1 MTHLHRPPTPSPR
14 PRLVHRGARSPRV
27 VALGGGH
34 GLSAS
39 LRAMRLLTD
48 DLTAVVT
55 VADNGGSSGRIRQ
68 ELDVLPPGDLRMA
81 LAALCDDS
89 DWGLMWKD
97 VVQHRFRTSGE
108 LDNHALGNLLIV
120 SLWQLLDD
128 PIAGLDWVGGL
139 LGSRGRVLPMALE
152 PLDIEVDVVTAA
164 GERTTIRGQSEVAVT
179 HDRVERVRLLPSQ
192 PRTPVAAVDAIM
204 GADLVVL
211 GPGSWYTS
219 VLPHLLVPE
228 LAQALVATSARTC
241 LTMNLA
247 ASGAETDGLTQV
259 DLLDVLT
266 DYAPDLRLDAVVAD
280 PTTVDDIDLLADAC
294 RARDIDVLLR
304 QVSVGDGT
312 ARHDSVRLAA
322 AYRDV
327 IDRYFSDV
335 GKD

>member
-1 MTHLHRPPTPSPR
+1 MTHPNRVPTSRPIS
-14 PRLVHRGARSPRV
+14 RGVRSTRV

-55 VADNGGSSGRIRQ
+55 VADNGGSSGRIRK
-68 ELDVLPPGDLRMA
+68 EMAVLPPGDLRMA

-89 DWGLMWKD
+89 DWGLMWRD
-97 VVQHRFRTSGE
+97 VVQHRFRTSGD
-108 LDNHALGNLLIV
+108 LDGHALGNLLIV
-120 SLWQLLDD
+120 TTWQLLGD
-128 PIAGLDWVGGL
+128 PIAGLDWVGSL
-139 LGSRGRVLPMALE
+139 LGARGRVLPMALE
-152 PLDIEVDVVTAA
+152 PLDIEADVVSPA
-164 GERTTIRGQSEVAVT
+164 GTRSVIRGQAQVAET
-179 HDRVERVRLLPSQ
+179 RDRVEQVRLLP
-192 PRTPVAAVDAIM
+192 AAPPAPSEVVDAIM

-228 LAQALVATSARTC
+228 LRDALVATSARTC

-247 ASGAETDGLTQV
+247 ASGTETNGMTPV
-259 DLLDVLT
+259 DLLDVLQ
-266 DYAPDLRLDAVVAD
+266 DYAPDLRLDSLVAD
-280 PTTVDDIDLLADAC
+280 PTTVDDISALTDAC
-294 RARDIDVLLR
+294 RERGVEVLLR
-304 QVSVGDGT
+304 QVSIGDGT
-312 ARHDSVRLAA
+312 ARHDPVRLAA

-327 IDRYFSDV
+327 IDQYFSDV